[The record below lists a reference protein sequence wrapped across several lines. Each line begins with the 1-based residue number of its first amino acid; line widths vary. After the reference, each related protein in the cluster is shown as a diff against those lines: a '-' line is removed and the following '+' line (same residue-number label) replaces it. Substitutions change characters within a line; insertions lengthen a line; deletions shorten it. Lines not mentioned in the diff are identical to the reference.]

1 MLVSEKIKEII
12 KKEVK
17 SQQSVIKVLEN
28 QEKEYGFQFTKEKE
42 MINKSIEYYNKVLNE
57 E

>member
-28 QEKEYGFQFTKEKE
+28 QEKEYGLQFPKEKE
-42 MINKSIEYYNKVLNE
+42 IINKSIEYYNKILNE

>member
-1 MLVSEKIKEII
+1 MLVSEQIKEII